1 MVTDESLFCISEK
14 VASSLFVHYNLTA
27 VRHDMIWGHL
37 TIAPASLGCVGDDL
51 FDNLVHCGVFTVA
64 KFGVNTGDAII
75 PRLC

>member
-1 MVTDESLFCISEK
+1 MILTIALTLSYKTPGFFIFD
-14 VASSLFVHYNLTA
+14 YNLTA

-51 FDNLVHCGVFTVA
+51 YDNLVHCGVFTVA